1 MGNSAADL
9 VIVNGKVI
17 TVNQNFE
24 IASAVAVKD
33 GRIVAVGD
41 NDDVKALTTPA
52 TEVIDLDGR
61 TMLPGI
67 NDSHMHAPFFGA
79 TRPPLA
85 LDMSFPHVQSI
96 GDIVEAVRVKATE
109 VEPGE
114 WIRGFGWDQ
123 GSLE

>member
-96 GDIVEAVRVKATE
+96 GDML
-109 VEPGE
+109 
-114 WIRGFGWDQ
+114 FG
-123 GSLE
+123 